1 MVLLRWG
8 SSYWSSLWSISPQLL
23 PHGGLTR
30 AEGCCLFPKVETVVL
45 LNANN
50 RFYGTIQTALHSSSV
65 FSKQQHEKLHEKE
78 LGMPLIATLTVKIW
92 LCCLIF
98 FPVQTLKPH
107 FNRLT
112 HGVLGHDITK

>member
-1 MVLLRWG
+1 MVLPRWG

-23 PHGGLTR
+23 PRGGLTR

-65 FSKQQHEKLHEKE
+65 FSKKQHEKLHEKE